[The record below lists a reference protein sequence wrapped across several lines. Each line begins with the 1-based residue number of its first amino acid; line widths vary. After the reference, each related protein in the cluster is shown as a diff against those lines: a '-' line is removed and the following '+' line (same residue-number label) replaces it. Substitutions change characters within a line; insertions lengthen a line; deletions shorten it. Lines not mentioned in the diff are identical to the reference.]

1 MSGRIISAADA
12 CARCAGQLT
21 FRPVKA
27 ILILRREVFFVK
39 KKRNSLRAT
48 LAAAHRALRHKRTVA
63 AVYFALR
70 FLVIVVMVAQFFNR
84 DFESVFLCG
93 LTLVLFLLPTVFERA
108 LMIDLPNTMEII
120 IMLFIFAAEIL
131 GEISSFYTTFKHW
144 DTILHTVNGFLCAAI
159 GFALVDMLNRTD
171 KFSLSLSPVFMSIV
185 AFCFSMT
192 IGVLW
197 EFFECAMDQLLF
209 LDMQKDT
216 VINTISSVMLD
227 PSGLNN
233 RVMIPDIVDTIV
245 VTADGQQI
253 SLGLGG
259 YLDVGILDTMKDLF
273 VNFIGAAVFSL
284 IGYFYV
290 KSRGQGKFA
299 SRFIPQVLDIQPEDI
314 DQRQSKIG
322 TRLKNFHG
330 KKE

>member
-1 MSGRIISAADA
+1 MAKKKKGVRAALSAAHNA
-12 CARCAGQLT
+12 
-21 FRPVKA
+21 
-27 ILILRREVFFVK
+27 LRR
-39 KKRNSLRAT
+39 
-48 LAAAHRALRHKRTVA
+48 KRTVA
-63 AVYFALR
+63 VVYFTLR
-70 FLVIVVMVAQFFNR
+70 ILVIVMMVAQFFNG

-131 GEISSFYTTFKHW
+131 GEISSFYTTFKGW
-144 DTILHTVNGFLCAAI
+144 DTILHTLNGFLCAAI
-159 GFALVDMLNRTD
+159 GFALVDMLNRTE

-197 EFFECAMDQLLF
+197 EFFECGMDQLMA
-209 LDMQKDT
+209 LDMQKDA
-216 VINTISSVMLD
+216 VVHSISSVMLD
-227 PSGLNN
+227 PSGGNN
-233 RVMIPDIVDTIV
+233 RVLIENIVDTIV

-259 YLDVGILDTMKDLF
+259 YLDIGILDTMKDLF
-273 VNFIGAAVFSL
+273 VNFIGAVVFSV

-290 KSRGQGKFA
+290 KTRGHGKFA
-299 SRFIPQVLDIQPEDI
+299 SRFIPQVVEVQPEDI
-314 DQRQSKIG
+314 NPRQPK
-322 TRLKNFHG
+322 FF
-330 KKE
+330 KKEKKSSPPEE

>member
-1 MSGRIISAADA
+1 MSNHKKGMRAVFASAYDA
-12 CARCAGQLT
+12 
-21 FRPVKA
+21 
-27 ILILRREVFFVK
+27 LRR
-39 KKRNSLRAT
+39 
-48 LAAAHRALRHKRTVA
+48 KRTVA
-63 AVYFALR
+63 AVYFTLR
-70 FLVIVVMVAQFFNR
+70 FLVIAVMVAQFFNG
-84 DFESVFLCG
+84 DFESVFLCA

-131 GEISSFYTTFKHW
+131 GEISSFYTTFKSW
-144 DTILHTVNGFLCAAI
+144 DTILHTLNGFLCAAI
-159 GFALVDMLNRTD
+159 GFALVDMLNRTE

-197 EFFECAMDQLLF
+197 EFFECGMDQLMM
-209 LDMQKDT
+209 LDMQKDA
-216 VINTISSVMLD
+216 VVHSISSVMLD
-227 PSGLNN
+227 PSGRNN
-233 RVMIPDIVDTIV
+233 RVLIENIVDTIV

-273 VNFIGAAVFSL
+273 VNFIGAVVFSI

-290 KSRGQGKFA
+290 KTRGQGKFA
-299 SRFIPQVLDIQPEDI
+299 SRFIPQVVEVQPEDI
-314 DQRQSKIG
+314 DPRQPKI
-322 TRLKNFHG
+322 F
-330 KKE
+330 KKAKKSPPPRE

>member
-1 MSGRIISAADA
+1 MPKKRRGVRAVLSTAHNA
-12 CARCAGQLT
+12 
-21 FRPVKA
+21 
-27 ILILRREVFFVK
+27 LRRK
-39 KKRNSLRAT
+39 Q
-48 LAAAHRALRHKRTVA
+48 TVA
-63 AVYFALR
+63 VVYFTLR
-70 FLVIVVMVAQFFNR
+70 FLVIAVMVAQFFNG

-108 LMIDLPNTMEII
+108 LMIDLPNTLEII

-131 GEISSFYTTFKHW
+131 GEISAFYTTFKHW
-144 DTILHTVNGFLCAAI
+144 DTILHTLNGFLCAAI
-159 GFALVDMLNRTD
+159 GFALVDMLNRTE

-197 EFFECAMDQLLF
+197 EFFECGMDQLMM

-216 VINTISSVMLD
+216 VVNAISSVMLD
-227 PSGLNN
+227 PTGRNN
-233 RVMIPDIVDTIV
+233 RVLIENIVDTIV

-259 YLDVGILDTMKDLF
+259 YLDIGILDTMKDLF
-273 VNFIGAAVFSL
+273 VNFIGAVVFSV

-290 KSRGQGKFA
+290 KTRGQGKFA
-299 SRFIPQVLDIQPEDI
+299 SRFIPQVVDMPSEILNPLEPE
-314 DQRQSKIG
+314 Q
-322 TRLKNFHG
+322 F
-330 KKE
+330 KK